1 MMTKTDALPAAR
13 MLTSEDVARVSGGI
27 VERIEKGDEFLSV
40 TDRIIRS
47 INEHLILWDA
57 PGTGWNQYP

>member
-1 MMTKTDALPAAR
+1 MKTSTTSTDTMTVLK
-13 MLTSEDVARVSGGI
+13 SEDIASVSGGI
-27 VERIEKGDEFLSV
+27 LEKIEKGDEFLSV
-40 TDRIIRS
+40 RDHIIRS